1 MDWIW
6 AKVTSTALS
15 KFKKLHQNFHPD
27 VSFSLAAAAA
37 AAVSS
42 QHLQD
47 VEQVTVNIIIIIT
60 ESETLEKKKTKLL
73 DVKIWSQSV

>member
-27 VSFSLAAAAA
+27 VSFSLAAA
-37 AAVSS
+37 VSS

-60 ESETLEKKKTKLL
+60 ESETLEKKKQNFLM
-73 DVKIWSQSV
+73 

>member
-37 AAVSS
+37 AVSS

-60 ESETLEKKKTKLL
+60 ESETLEKKKQNFLM
-73 DVKIWSQSV
+73 